1 MNLFDEIGRAV
12 MEGDEYKAAELCQAM
27 LAESFD
33 PVEIISQGLLPGM
46 DAVEA
51 DYRGGVKYIPE
62 ILMSARA
69 ILKAMDQIANYLGD
83 RGLPKLDKVIIGTVK
98 GDIHDIGKQLVKI
111 ILESAGFS
119 VIDLGTNVTKE
130 EFIEEIRK
138 SGASV
143 VLISAMLTTTLPN
156 MKEVAEAIQK
166 TKFDRPV
173 SVLVGG
179 NPVTKRFAREINA
192 IFSDSAVEAKEI
204 VTKIMRSEQE

>member
-1 MNLFDEIGRAV
+1 MSLFDEIGRAV

-83 RGLPKLDKVIIGTVK
+83 RGLPKLDKV
-98 GDIHDIGKQLVKI
+98 
-111 ILESAGFS
+111 
-119 VIDLGTNVTKE
+119 
-130 EFIEEIRK
+130 
-138 SGASV
+138 
-143 VLISAMLTTTLPN
+143 
-156 MKEVAEAIQK
+156 
-166 TKFDRPV
+166 
-173 SVLVGG
+173 
-179 NPVTKRFAREINA
+179 
-192 IFSDSAVEAKEI
+192 
-204 VTKIMRSEQE
+204 

>member
-1 MNLFDEIGRAV
+1 MPTIWGTGGCPSWTRSEQTKKEKII
-12 MEGDEYKAAELCQAM
+12 
-27 LAESFD
+27 LA
-33 PVEIISQGLLPGM
+33 
-46 DAVEA
+46 
-51 DYRGGVKYIPE
+51 
-62 ILMSARA
+62 
-69 ILKAMDQIANYLGD
+69 
-83 RGLPKLDKVIIGTVK
+83 TVK

>member
-1 MNLFDEIGRAV
+1 MSLFDEIGRAV